1 LGRVKSLSRKRKTG
15 RKGVLRERFLKLSPN
30 SDGYYHVRLYK
41 DGTSKMYKVHRLVV
55 EAFIEKD
62 DSREYVNHIDGDKL
76 NNKLS
81 NLERCTPS
89 ENVQH
94 AFDNGL
100 NPTIIDVDKEDFRNL
115 VKAGMYAD
123 EMSEVLGCSIRT
135 VRRKAIKFGITLNP
149 KPYKKKYKINENELI
164 KELKKKTQRQI
175 AKEIGCSESLIHLI
189 KKDLENRRVSL

>member
-15 RKGVLRERFLKLSPN
+15 KKGILKERFLKLSTN
-30 SDGYYHVRLYK
+30 SDGYCHVKLYK
-41 DGTSKMYKVHRLVV
+41 DGISKTYKVHRLVV

-62 DSREYVNHIDGDKL
+62 DTREYVNHIDGDKL

-100 NPTIIDVDKEDFRNL
+100 NPTIIDIDKKDFRNL

-123 EMSEVLGCSIRT
+123 KMSEVLGCSIRT
-135 VRRKAIKFGITLNP
+135 VRRKARKFGITLNP
-149 KPYKKKYKINENELI
+149 KPYKKTYKIDDKKLI
-164 KELKKKTQRQI
+164 KDLKKKTQRQI
-175 AKEIGCSESLIHLI
+175 AKEIGCSESLVSLM
-189 KKDLENRRVSL
+189 KKDLKNRRVNL